1 MNDQAVEW
9 ASGKWGVGQG
19 CVGGQDFQLL
29 AASGFQHLIRGERRI
44 RLGARLLS
52 VPAQRLGNG
61 GHQRAM
67 EQPAHERDGSGRR
80 FFGQRRRAKRSYH
93 ASMAQDFFQ
102 FKEKIAAQ
110 KRAAAKPQAGEAEAN
125 TPWTVTELTNRIDR
139 TLKAGFAE
147 SLLVRGELSNFSR
160 NAASGHLYFSLK
172 DAESCID
179 CVMWKSDSTRLKFLP
194 SDGMELVV
202 GGRIGVY
209 GKRGRYQ
216 LYVTTLRPVGQGAL
230 ELAFQQMR
238 AKLAAEGLF
247 NPERKRPIPNY
258 PMTIVLVSSRDG
270 AGLQDMLKVL
280 RRFAWLRLRL
290 FATPVQG
297 DGAAAKIA
305 AALAC
310 LSPQDGDVV
319 LLARGGGSLEDL
331 WAFNEEV
338 VARAV
343 AACRI
348 PVITGI
354 GHEVDVSIADLV
366 ADYHA
371 HTPTEAA
378 QVATAHWRG
387 AHDAMQAGMLR
398 LNRAVQSRL
407 QEARQSLL
415 AIERHEIFR
424 RPMEQI
430 NLRRQFLDD
439 RQRALTMALQG
450 RLRRAEGAV
459 ASGAARLAAR
469 HPRLVLELNRQ
480 RIDTVAARMDRGRE
494 MALMRW
500 QQRLSALEAQLESLS
515 PEAVLRR
522 GYSLTTRPDGRPI
535 RSAAEVRPGD
545 RLLTRLADGTVKS
558 IAQDSAQMELF
569 DG

>member
-1 MNDQAVEW
+1 
-9 ASGKWGVGQG
+9 
-19 CVGGQDFQLL
+19 
-29 AASGFQHLIRGERRI
+29 
-44 RLGARLLS
+44 
-52 VPAQRLGNG
+52 
-61 GHQRAM
+61 
-67 EQPAHERDGSGRR
+67 
-80 FFGQRRRAKRSYH
+80 
-93 ASMAQDFFQ
+93 MAPDFFE
-102 FKEKIAAQ
+102 FKEKMAVQ
-110 KRAAAKPQAGEAEAN
+110 RRAAAKPQAGEAAGGQAN
-125 TPWTVTELTNRIDR
+125 APWTVTELTNRIDR

-179 CVMWKSDSTRLKFLP
+179 CVMWKSDAIRLKFVP

-202 GGRIGVY
+202 GGRIGIY

-216 LYVTTLRPVGQGAL
+216 LYVTTLRPVGLGAL

-247 NPERKRPIPNY
+247 NPERKRPIPNF

-270 AGLQDMLKVL
+270 AGLHDMLKVL

-297 DGAAAKIA
+297 DGAPTKIA
-305 AALAC
+305 AALTS
-310 LSPQDGDVV
+310 LSPSDGDVV

-366 ADYHA
+366 ADHHA

-378 QVATAHWRG
+378 QVATAHWRT
-387 AHDAMQAGMLR
+387 ARDAIQASTLR
-398 LNRAVQSRL
+398 LDRAMQSRL
-407 QEARQSLL
+407 TEARQTLL

-430 NLRRQFLDD
+430 NSRRQFLDD

-450 RLRRAEGAV
+450 RLRGAEGAL
-459 ASGAARLAAR
+459 ASGVARLAAR
-469 HPRLVLELNRQ
+469 HPRLALELSRQ
-480 RIDTVAARMDRGRE
+480 KIDSLAERAQRGWDTSVS
-494 MALMRW
+494 RW
-500 QQRLSALEAQLESLS
+500 QQHLAAMQSQLESLS
-515 PEAVLRR
+515 PESVLRR
-522 GYSLTTRPDGRPI
+522 GYSITTRPDGTVL
-535 RSAAEVRPGD
+535 RSVQEVHRGD
-545 RLLTRLADGTVKS
+545 RLMTRLADGSVKS

-569 DG
+569 SG